1 MYGWLIAIFSNEAER
16 NSRDRVET
24 EREKII
30 FQSYLA
36 KFNVLVIDTEDKV
49 TLLFGF
55 ILLLNCFSNLTIIL
69 QFLD

>member
-1 MYGWLIAIFSNEAER
+1 MYGWLIAIFSNETER

-30 FQSYLA
+30 FQSYEYLA

-49 TLLFGF
+49 ALPFGV
-55 ILLLNCFSNLTIIL
+55 ILL
-69 QFLD
+69 

>member
-1 MYGWLIAIFSNEAER
+1 MRLSEI
-16 NSRDRVET
+16 VET

>member
-36 KFNVLVIDTEDKV
+36 KFNVLVIETMDKV

-55 ILLLNCFSNLTIIL
+55 ILLLNCFSNLTII
-69 QFLD
+69 QK